1 MSDIPGAPV
10 KSQEVSNTPMIM
22 LSSGPIDWQGGESS
36 PHCQSLLHQITRL
49 SEVQ

>member
-1 MSDIPGAPV
+1 MSVIPGVPV

-22 LSSGPIDWQGGESS
+22 LSSGPIGWQEKESS
-36 PHCQSLLHQITRL
+36 PHCQNLLHQITRL